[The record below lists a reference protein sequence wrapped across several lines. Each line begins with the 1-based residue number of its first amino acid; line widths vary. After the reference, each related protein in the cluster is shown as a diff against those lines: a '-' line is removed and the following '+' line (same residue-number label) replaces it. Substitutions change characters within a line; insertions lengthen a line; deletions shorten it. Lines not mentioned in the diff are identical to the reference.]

1 MKCRK
6 ITAFLYLHT
15 KWFYMSTEI
24 LNIIL
29 VTTSL
34 AIGFIIAWLIQKN
47 KSLAIRQLGNQQTN
61 ELNQLRINNKQLA
74 ADINQVQSNYVR
86 SHALHEQSQ
95 QTVAHL
101 TNQLEERYTQ
111 LSKAN
116 EDKAT
121 LYAQLKSNRE
131 KLDNQQNDILR
142 LREQFK
148 LEFSELAQKILDDN
162 SRKFSESNEQS
173 IRQILEPLKTNIT
186 EFKQKVE
193 DTYDKESKER
203 FSLGKEVQR
212 LIEMSAQVSQ
222 EANNLAT
229 ALKGNNKMQ
238 GNWGEMI
245 LESLLENSGLTR
257 GREYQVQEF
266 IRDLAGNVIKDEHGK
281 ALQPDVTIYYPDQR
295 RIIIDSKVSL
305 LAWEQCIGCD
315 DRESQRHLLNDH
327 IRSLRLHI
335 DGLSRKN
342 YPRYALALDYV
353 LLFIPIEPAFLE
365 AVKTDLHLWK
375 YAYDKKILLVSPT
388 NLFAVLKIIAD
399 LWKVEQQNRHAIAIA
414 EKAGLLYDK
423 FSGFVDNLEGVGR
436 KLEDATVAYTEAFKQ
451 LSKGRGN
458 ILTRVQELKK
468 MGATAS
474 KTLPDRLL
482 NNAEEDDEA

>member
-1 MKCRK
+1 MPNE
-6 ITAFLYLHT
+6 LL
-15 KWFYMSTEI
+15 
-24 LNIIL
+24 IIL
-29 VTTSL
+29 AGVVGMI
-34 AIGFIIAWLIQKN
+34 AGFAIAWFLQKS
-47 KSLAIRQLGNQQTN
+47 KYQALQLSINQQAHELTQLRTAHEQLMLEKTSFQNQFVRADALHQQVKLQYN
-61 ELNQLRINNKQLA
+61 ELTLQLN
-74 ADINQVQSNYVR
+74 
-86 SHALHEQSQ
+86 
-95 QTVAHL
+95 
-101 TNQLEERYTQ
+101 ERYTQ
-111 LSKAN
+111 LNKAN

-121 LYAQLKSNRE
+121 LYANLKSNRE

-162 SRKFSESNEQS
+162 SKKFSESNELH

-193 DTYDKESKER
+193 ETYDKESKER

-266 IRDLAGNVIKDEHGK
+266 IKDAAGNVVRDEHGK
-281 ALQPDVTIYYPDQR
+281 GLQPDVTIYYPDQR

-305 LAWEQCIGCD
+305 VAWEQCIGCD
-315 DRESQRHLLNDH
+315 DKESQRHLLNDH
-327 IRSLRLHI
+327 IRSLRQHI

-423 FSGFVDNLEGVGR
+423 FSGFVDNLEGVGK
-436 KLEDATVAYTEAFKQ
+436 KLEDATTAYTEAFKQ

-458 ILTRVQELKK
+458 ILNRVQELKK
-468 MGATAS
+468 MGATANKS
-474 KTLPDRLL
+474 LPDRLL
-482 NNAEEDDEA
+482 NDADDIEEI